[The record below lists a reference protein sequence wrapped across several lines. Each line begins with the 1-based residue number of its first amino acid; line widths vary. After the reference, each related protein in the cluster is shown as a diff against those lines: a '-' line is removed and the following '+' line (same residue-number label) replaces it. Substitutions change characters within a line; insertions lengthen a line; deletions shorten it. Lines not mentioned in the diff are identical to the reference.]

1 MSSAMAFFIDNYS
14 QLLAMNAAKCTQLDE
29 LYNQVGISVAVT
41 PYIYQQAILAIR
53 NEKLHQE
60 ALFSLSSSFL
70 AKYPVVLKTICNVGG
85 FPSFISKLVFN
96 IGFGYNFRKNFN
108 QTQNFYNDYGNNLNK
123 NNDTYIEDLA
133 YVTTVFCVQLSDR
146 NLEVDEFYPKT
157 LEYVSYVFNY
167 VQSSMQR
174 KK

>member
-1 MSSAMAFFIDNYS
+1 MSSAMDFFIDNYS

-29 LYNQVGISVAVT
+29 LYNQVGVSVAVT
-41 PYIYQQAILAIR
+41 PYIYQQAILAIK

-60 ALFSLSSSFL
+60 ALYLLSSSFL

-85 FPSFISKLVFN
+85 FPNLISKLVFN
-96 IGFGYNFRKNFN
+96 IGFGSNFRKTFN
-108 QTQNFYNDYGNNLNK
+108 QTQIFYNNYGNNLNK

-133 YVTTVFCVQLSDR
+133 YVTTVFCVQLSDSK
-146 NLEVDEFYPKT
+146 LDVDELYPET
-157 LEYVSYVFNY
+157 LEYVSSVFKY
-167 VQSSMQR
+167 VQSSMHR